1 MNLLTDDILNIM
13 EKISPHIYIFY
24 TIFAAT
30 VSSLL
35 VKWQINQINN
45 SFEGAFNLF
54 DFFLKLIQSPWIIFA
69 IILQIFG
76 IFSWVIALSKFEL
89 SYAYPFTIIT
99 YILIIF
105 FSLFIFNESFSFY
118 KALGSILVIL
128 GIFFISYE

>member
-1 MNLLTDDILNIM
+1 M
-13 EKISPHIYIFY
+13 EKISPHIYILF
-24 TIFAAT
+24 TILAAT
-30 VSSLL
+30 ISSLL

-45 SFEGAFNLF
+45 SYEGAFNLF

-76 IFSWVIALSKFEL
+76 ILSWIIALSKFEL

-105 FSLFIFNESFSFY
+105 FSLFIFNESFSYY
-118 KALGSILVIL
+118 KALGSMLVML